1 MANYSE
7 ELYGGTMIESA
18 APDPI
23 GDVLRLLHD
32 RLAAVTAGEVATYI
46 PELSTADPSWFGIA
60 VSTLDGHLYE
70 AGDVHRQFTIQSV
83 SKPFVYALALADRGL
98 DEVLSRVGVEPTGEA
113 FNSIRLDSGSG
124 RPLNPMV
131 NAGAIVTAS
140 LADGHTADA
149 RFTRILA
156 GLSAF
161 AGRDLE
167 VDERVYASESETG
180 DHNRALAYLM
190 HGTGALRCD
199 VEDALRVYF
208 RQCSVLITA
217 HDLALM
223 AATIAG
229 GGVHP
234 VSGQA
239 IVSPAVA
246 QHVLTVMATCGTYDY
261 AGEWLLR
268 VGMPAKSGVSGGMV
282 AALPAQFGLGVFSP
296 PLDSRGNSVRA
307 IAACEELSAR
317 FGMHMMR
324 RAVRS
329 VPAFARLLHGDDLRS
344 DRERP
349 ARERHVLA
357 ERGRRILV
365 CELQSDMGF
374 VGAETVLRAIGASLA
389 GVGWLVLDL
398 NRVARLESVAVAM
411 LDAFTAGLAARGVRL
426 VTADPWQRAL
436 LTSSVA
442 EASTLSAALEQCE
455 DELLA
460 ECGLIR
466 PAGPAAEQD
475 ILRDLPPAQAERLGA
490 LMRTAELDTGDE
502 IRDLALGLVV
512 RGRLEGRDQ
521 DGSRVAAAVAGS
533 AFGPLTLLEP
543 VGLHW
548 AAAAPSTCLVL
559 TRNGRIELADRDPG
573 TLAALQ
579 EAIAHDLAGR
589 LRESVQIT
597 RVPSS

>member
-1 MANYSE
+1 
-7 ELYGGTMIESA
+7 
-18 APDPI
+18 
-23 GDVLRLLHD
+23 
-32 RLAAVTAGEVATYI
+32 
-46 PELSTADPSWFGIA
+46 
-60 VSTLDGHLYE
+60 
-70 AGDVHRQFTIQSV
+70 VHQQFTIQSV

-98 DEVLSRVGVEPTGEA
+98 EEVLRYVGVEPTGEA
-113 FNSIRLDSGSG
+113 FNSIRLDSGTG

-131 NAGAIVTAS
+131 NAGAIVIAS
-140 LADGHTADA
+140 LAEGGTADE
-149 RFTRILA
+149 RFARILA
-156 GLSAF
+156 GLSEF
-161 AGRDLE
+161 AGRDLA

-208 RQCSVLITA
+208 RQCSVLVTA
-217 HDLALM
+217 HDLAVM
-223 AATIAG
+223 AATIAA

-234 VSGQA
+234 VSGRA
-239 IVSPAVA
+239 VVSPVVA

-268 VGMPAKSGVSGGMV
+268 VGMPAKSGVSGAMV

-307 IAACEELSAR
+307 IAVCEELSAR

-349 ARERHVLA
+349 ARERRVLA
-357 ERGRRILV
+357 GQGRRILV

-374 VGAETVLRAIGASLA
+374 VGAESVLRAIGAELA
-389 GVGWLVLDL
+389 GTELAGSGWLVLDL

-411 LDAFTAGLAARGVRL
+411 LDAFTAGLTAQGIRL

-436 LTSSVA
+436 LASAAA
-442 EASTLSAALEQCE
+442 EVSTLSAALEQCE
-455 DELLA
+455 DELL
-460 ECGLIR
+460 GQSDL
-466 PAGPAAEQD
+466 PATEID
-475 ILRDLPPAQAERLGA
+475 HDLLRDLPPAQAERLAA
-490 LMRTAELDTGDE
+490 LMRTAELDAGDE

-512 RGRLEGRDQ
+512 GGRLEGRDA
-521 DGSRVAAAVAGS
+521 DGRRAAAAAAGA

-543 VGLHW
+543 VGLRW
-548 AAAAPSTCLVL
+548 AAVTPSTCLVL
-559 TRNGRIELADRDPG
+559 TRDGRIELADQDPA

-579 EAIAHDLAGR
+579 EAIAHDLAER
-589 LRESVQIT
+589 LRET
-597 RVPSS
+597 AFR

>member
-1 MANYSE
+1 M
-7 ELYGGTMIESA
+7 T
-18 APDPI
+18 DPI
-23 GDVLRLLHD
+23 GDVLRLLHE
-32 RLAAVTAGEVATYI
+32 RLAAVTGGEVATYI
-46 PELSTADPSWFGIA
+46 PELGAADPSWFGIA
-60 VSTLDGHLYE
+60 LSTLDGHLYE

-140 LADGHTADA
+140 LADGGTADG
-149 RFTRILA
+149 RFARILG
-156 GLSAF
+156 GLSEF
-161 AGRDLE
+161 AGRDLA

-190 HGTGALRCD
+190 HSTGALRCD
-199 VEDALRVYF
+199 VEDALRGYF
-208 RQCSVLITA
+208 RQCSVLVTA
-217 HDLALM
+217 HDLAVM
-223 AATIAG
+223 AATIAA

-234 VSGQA
+234 VSGRA
-239 IVSPAVA
+239 VVSPAVA

-268 VGMPAKSGVSGGMV
+268 VGMPAKSGVSGAMV

-307 IAACEELSAR
+307 IAVCEELSAR

-329 VPAFARLLHGDDLRS
+329 VPAFARLLRGDSLAGRS

-349 ARERHVLA
+349 ARERRLLA
-357 ERGRRILV
+357 EQGTRILI

-374 VGAETVLRAIGASLA
+374 VGAESVLRAVDDELD
-389 GVGWLVLDL
+389 GVEWLVLDL

-411 LDAFTAGLAARGVRL
+411 LDAFTTGLAGQGVRL

-436 LTSSVA
+436 LTSATA
-442 EASTLSAALEQCE
+442 EASTLSAALELCE
-455 DELLA
+455 DELLGQFGLARA
-460 ECGLIR
+460 ETV
-466 PAGPAAEQD
+466 PAIELD
-475 ILRDLPPAQAERLGA
+475 LLRDLPPGGAERVA
-490 LMRTAELDTGDE
+490 ELMRTAELDPGDE
-502 IRDLALGLVV
+502 IRDLALGLVAS
-512 RGRLEGRDQ
+512 GRLEGRD
-521 DGSRVAAAVAGS
+521 GSGGRVATAAAGA

-543 VGLHW
+543 VGLRW
-548 AAAAPSTCLVL
+548 AAVAPSTCLVL
-559 TRNGRIELADRDPG
+559 TRDGRIELADQDPA

-579 EAIAHDLAGR
+579 EAIAQDLAER
-589 LRESVQIT
+589 LRET
-597 RVPSS
+597 AFR

>member
-1 MANYSE
+1 MTE
-7 ELYGGTMIESA
+7 FE

-32 RLAAVTAGEVATYI
+32 RLATLTSGEVATYI
-46 PELSTADPSWFGIA
+46 PELGTADPSWFGIA
-60 VSTLDGHLYE
+60 LSTLDGHVYE
-70 AGDVHRQFTIQSV
+70 AGDVHREFTIQSV

-98 DEVLSRVGVEPTGEA
+98 DEVLRRVGVEPSGEA
-113 FNSIRLDSGSG
+113 FNSIRLDRDTG

-140 LADGHTADA
+140 LADGGTADG
-149 RFTRILA
+149 RFARILA
-156 GLSAF
+156 GLSEF
-161 AGRDLE
+161 AGRELE
-167 VDERVYASESETG
+167 VDERVYASESQTG

-208 RQCSVLITA
+208 GQCSVLVTA
-217 HDLALM
+217 HDLAVM
-223 AATIAG
+223 AATIAA

-234 VSGQA
+234 VTGRVV
-239 IVSPAVA
+239 VSPAVA

-268 VGMPAKSGVSGGMV
+268 VGMPAKSGVSGAMA

-307 IAACEELSAR
+307 IAVCEELSAR

-349 ARERHVLA
+349 ARERRVLT
-357 ERGRRILV
+357 EHGRRILV

-389 GVGWLVLDL
+389 GVRRGGPGGRFPPVEWLVLDL

-411 LDAFTAGLAARGVRL
+411 LDAFTADLAGRGVRL
-426 VTADPWQRAL
+426 VVADPWQRAL
-436 LTSSVA
+436 LTSAVTETGA
-442 EASTLSAALEQCE
+442 LSAALEYCE
-455 DELLA
+455 DELLG
-460 ECGLIR
+460 ECDLVR
-466 PAGPAAEQD
+466 SAAVPAAEQD
-475 ILRDLPPAQAERLGA
+475 ILRDLAPARAERLA
-490 LMRTAELDTGDE
+490 ELMRTAELDAGDE
-502 IRDLALGLVV
+502 IRDLALGLVI
-512 RGRLEGRDQ
+512 RGRLEGRG
-521 DGSRVAAAVAGS
+521 DGGRQATAAGGA

-543 VGLHW
+543 VGLRW
-548 AAAAPSTCLVL
+548 AAVAPSTCLVL
-559 TRNGRIELADRDPG
+559 TRDARIELADQDPA

-579 EAIAHDLAGR
+579 EAIAHDLAER
-589 LRESVQIT
+589 LRET
-597 RVPSS
+597 AFR

>member
-1 MANYSE
+1 MTE
-7 ELYGGTMIESA
+7 FE

-23 GDVLRLLHD
+23 GGVLRLLHD
-32 RLAAVTAGEVATYI
+32 RLTALTSGEVATYI
-46 PELSTADPSWFGIA
+46 PELGTADPSWFGIA
-60 VSTLDGHLYE
+60 LSTLDGHAYE
-70 AGDVHRQFTIQSV
+70 VGDVHREFTIQSV

-98 DEVLSRVGVEPTGEA
+98 DDVLRWVGVEPSGEA
-113 FNSIRLDSGSG
+113 FNSIRLDGDTG

-140 LADGHTADA
+140 LADGGTADE
-149 RFTRILA
+149 RFARILA
-156 GLSAF
+156 GLSEF
-161 AGRDLE
+161 AGRELE
-167 VDERVYASESETG
+167 VDERVYASESRTG
-180 DHNRALAYLM
+180 DRNRALAYLM

-208 RQCSVLITA
+208 GQCSVLVTA
-217 HDLALM
+217 HDLAVM
-223 AATIAG
+223 TATIAA

-234 VSGQA
+234 VTGRVV
-239 IVSPAVA
+239 VSPAVA

-268 VGMPAKSGVSGGMV
+268 VGMPAKSGVSGAMA

-307 IAACEELSAR
+307 IAVCEELSAR

-349 ARERHVLA
+349 ARERRVLA
-357 ERGRRILV
+357 EHGRRILV

-374 VGAETVLRAIGASLA
+374 VGAETVLRAIGASFA
-389 GVGWLVLDL
+389 GVRWLVLDL

-411 LDAFTAGLAARGVRL
+411 LDAFTAELAGRGVRL
-426 VTADPWQRAL
+426 VVADPWQRSL
-436 LTSSVA
+436 LTSA
-442 EASTLSAALEQCE
+442 ITETSTLSAALERCE
-455 DELLA
+455 DELLG
-460 ECGLIR
+460 ECDLVR
-466 PAGPAAEQD
+466 SADVPAAEQD
-475 ILRDLPPAQAERLGA
+475 ILRDLAPARAERLA
-490 LMRTAELDTGDE
+490 ELMRTTDLDAGDE
-502 IRDLALGLVV
+502 IRDLALGLVI
-512 RGRLEGRDQ
+512 RGRLEGRGDR
-521 DGSRVAAAVAGS
+521 GRPATAAAGA

-543 VGLHW
+543 VGLRW
-548 AAAAPSTCLVL
+548 AAVAPSTCLVL
-559 TRNGRIELADRDPG
+559 TRDARIELADQDPA

-579 EAIAHDLAGR
+579 EAIAHDLAER
-589 LRESVQIT
+589 LRET
-597 RVPSS
+597 AFR

>member
-1 MANYSE
+1 MNE
-7 ELYGGTMIESA
+7 FE

-23 GDVLRLLHD
+23 GGVLRLLHE
-32 RLAAVTAGEVATYI
+32 RLAALTSGEVATYI
-46 PELSTADPSWFGIA
+46 PELGTADPSWFGIA
-60 VSTLDGHLYE
+60 LSTLDGHVYE
-70 AGDVHRQFTIQSV
+70 AGDVHREFTIQSV

-98 DEVLSRVGVEPTGEA
+98 DEVLRRVGVEPSGEA
-113 FNSIRLDSGSG
+113 FNSIRLDSNTG

-140 LADGHTADA
+140 LADGGTADERFA
-149 RFTRILA
+149 RIRS
-156 GLSAF
+156 GLSEF
-161 AGRDLE
+161 AGRELE
-167 VDERVYASESETG
+167 VDDRVYASESHTG

-190 HGTGALRCD
+190 HGTGALRCG

-208 RQCSVLITA
+208 GQCSVLVTA
-217 HDLALM
+217 HDLAVM
-223 AATIAG
+223 AATIAA

-234 VSGQA
+234 VTGRVV
-239 IVSPAVA
+239 VSPAVA

-268 VGMPAKSGVSGGMV
+268 VGMPAKSGVSGAMA

-307 IAACEELSAR
+307 IAVCEELSAR

-349 ARERHVLA
+349 ARERRALTEH
-357 ERGRRILV
+357 GRRILV

-389 GVGWLVLDL
+389 GVEWLVLDL

-411 LDAFTAGLAARGVRL
+411 LDAFTADLAGRGVRL
-426 VTADPWQRAL
+426 VVADPWQRAL
-436 LTSSVA
+436 LTSA
-442 EASTLSAALEQCE
+442 ITETSTLSAALEHCE
-455 DELLA
+455 DELLG
-460 ECGLIR
+460 ECDLVR
-466 PAGPAAEQD
+466 SAAVPAAEQD
-475 ILRDLPPAQAERLGA
+475 ILRDLAPARAERLA
-490 LMRTAELDTGDE
+490 ELMRMTDLDAGDE
-502 IRDLALGLVV
+502 IRDLALGLVI
-512 RGRLEGRDQ
+512 RGRLEGRG
-521 DGSRVAAAVAGS
+521 DGGRHATAVAGA

-543 VGLHW
+543 VGLQW
-548 AAAAPSTCLVL
+548 AAVAPSTCLVL
-559 TRNGRIELADRDPG
+559 TRDARIELADQDPA

-579 EAIAHDLAGR
+579 EAIAHDLAER
-589 LRESVQIT
+589 LRET
-597 RVPSS
+597 AFR

>member
-1 MANYSE
+1 M
-7 ELYGGTMIESA
+7 T
-18 APDPI
+18 DPI
-23 GDVLRLLHD
+23 GDVLRQLHE
-32 RLAAVTAGEVATYI
+32 RLAEVTGGEVATYI
-46 PELSTADPSWFGIA
+46 PELGAADPSWFGIA
-60 VSTLDGHLYE
+60 LSTLDGHLYE

-113 FNSIRLDSGSG
+113 FNSIRLDSASG

-140 LADGHTADA
+140 LADGATAEE
-149 RFTRILA
+149 RFARILA
-156 GLSAF
+156 GLSEF
-161 AGRDLE
+161 AGRDLA

-190 HGTGALRCD
+190 HGTGALRCG

-208 RQCSVLITA
+208 RQCSVLVTA
-217 HDLALM
+217 HDLAVM
-223 AATIAG
+223 AATIAA

-234 VSGQA
+234 VSGRA
-239 IVSPAVA
+239 VVSPAVA

-268 VGMPAKSGVSGGMV
+268 VGMPAKSGVSGAMV

-307 IAACEELSAR
+307 IAVCEELSAR

-329 VPAFARLLHGDDLRS
+329 VPAFARLLHGDSLAGRS

-349 ARERHVLA
+349 ARERRLLA
-357 ERGRRILV
+357 EQGSRILI

-374 VGAETVLRAIGASLA
+374 VGAETVLRAIDEELA
-389 GVGWLVLDL
+389 GVDWLVLDL

-411 LDAFTAGLAARGVRL
+411 LDAFTAGLAVRL
-426 VTADPWQRAL
+426 VIADPWRRAL
-436 LTSSVA
+436 LSSAVA
-442 EASTLSAALEQCE
+442 EQNTLSAALERCE

-460 ECGLIR
+460 RCGLAR
-466 PAGPAAEQD
+466 AEAVPAIELD
-475 ILRDLPPAQAERLGA
+475 ILRDLPPGGAQRLAE
-490 LMRTAELDTGDE
+490 LMRTLELDAGDE
-502 IRDLALGLVV
+502 VRDLALGLVV
-512 RGRLEGRDQ
+512 RGRLEGH
-521 DGSRVAAAVAGS
+521 GEAGLRMATAEAGA

-543 VGLHW
+543 VGLRW
-548 AAAAPSTCLVL
+548 AAVAPSTCLVL
-559 TRNGRIELADRDPG
+559 TRDGRIELADQDPG

-579 EAIAHDLAGR
+579 EAIAQDLAER
-589 LRESVQIT
+589 LRETVCK
-597 RVPSS
+597 

>member
-1 MANYSE
+1 M
-7 ELYGGTMIESA
+7 T
-18 APDPI
+18 DPI
-23 GDVLRLLHD
+23 GDVLRLLHE
-32 RLAAVTAGEVATYI
+32 RLAAVTGGEVATYI
-46 PELSTADPSWFGIA
+46 PELGAADPSWFGIA
-60 VSTLDGHLYE
+60 LSTLDGHLYE

-113 FNSIRLDSGSG
+113 FNSIRLDSASG

-140 LADGHTADA
+140 LADGGTADE
-149 RFTRILA
+149 RFARILG
-156 GLSAF
+156 GLSEF
-161 AGRDLE
+161 AGRDLA

-190 HGTGALRCD
+190 HSTGALRCG

-208 RQCSVLITA
+208 RQCSILVTA
-217 HDLALM
+217 HDLAVM
-223 AATIAG
+223 AATIAA

-234 VSGQA
+234 VSGRA
-239 IVSPAVA
+239 VVSPAVA

-268 VGMPAKSGVSGGMV
+268 VGMPAKSGVSGAMV

-307 IAACEELSAR
+307 IAVCEELSAR

-349 ARERHVLA
+349 ARERRVLA
-357 ERGRRILV
+357 GQGRRILV

-374 VGAETVLRAIGASLA
+374 VGAESVLRAIGAELA
-389 GVGWLVLDL
+389 GTDLAGGGWLVLDL

-411 LDAFTAGLAARGVRL
+411 LDAFTAGLTVQGVRL

-436 LTSSVA
+436 LPSATA

-455 DELLA
+455 DELLGQS
-460 ECGLIR
+460 GL
-466 PAGPAAEQD
+466 PATEID
-475 ILRDLPPAQAERLGA
+475 HDLLRDLPPAQAERLAA
-490 LMRTAELDTGDE
+490 LMRTAALEAGDE

-512 RGRLEGRDQ
+512 DGRLEGRDA
-521 DGSRVAAAVAGS
+521 DGARGAAAAAGA

-543 VGLHW
+543 VGLRW
-548 AAAAPSTCLVL
+548 AAVTPSTCLVL
-559 TRNGRIELADRDPG
+559 TRDGRIELADQDPA

-579 EAIAHDLAGR
+579 EAIAHDLAER
-589 LRESVQIT
+589 LRET
-597 RVPSS
+597 AFR

>member
-1 MANYSE
+1 M
-7 ELYGGTMIESA
+7 T
-18 APDPI
+18 DPI
-23 GDVLRLLHD
+23 GDVLRQLHE
-32 RLAAVTAGEVATYI
+32 RLAAVTGGEVATYI
-46 PELSTADPSWFGIA
+46 PELGTADPSWFGIA
-60 VSTLDGHLYE
+60 LSTLDGHLYE
-70 AGDVHRQFTIQSV
+70 AGDVHQQFTIQSV

-98 DEVLSRVGVEPTGEA
+98 EEVLRYVGVEPTGEA
-113 FNSIRLDSGSG
+113 FNSIRLDSGTG

-131 NAGAIVTAS
+131 NAGAIVIAS
-140 LADGHTADA
+140 LAEGGTADE
-149 RFTRILA
+149 RFARILA
-156 GLSAF
+156 GLSEF
-161 AGRDLE
+161 AGRDLA

-208 RQCSVLITA
+208 RQCSVLVTA
-217 HDLALM
+217 HDLAVM
-223 AATIAG
+223 AATIAA

-234 VSGQA
+234 VSGRA
-239 IVSPAVA
+239 VVSPVVA

-268 VGMPAKSGVSGGMV
+268 VGMPAKSGVSGAMV

-307 IAACEELSAR
+307 IAVCEELSAR

-349 ARERHVLA
+349 ARERRVLA
-357 ERGRRILV
+357 GQGRRILV

-374 VGAETVLRAIGASLA
+374 VGAESVLRAIGAELA
-389 GVGWLVLDL
+389 GTELAGSGWLVLDL

-411 LDAFTAGLAARGVRL
+411 LDAFTAGLTAQGIRL

-436 LTSSVA
+436 LASAAA
-442 EASTLSAALEQCE
+442 EVSTLSAALEQCE
-455 DELLA
+455 DELL
-460 ECGLIR
+460 GQSDL
-466 PAGPAAEQD
+466 PATEID
-475 ILRDLPPAQAERLGA
+475 HDLLRDLPPAQAERLAA
-490 LMRTAELDTGDE
+490 LMRTAELDAGDE

-512 RGRLEGRDQ
+512 GGRLEGRDA
-521 DGSRVAAAVAGS
+521 DGRRAAAAAAGA

-543 VGLHW
+543 VGLRW
-548 AAAAPSTCLVL
+548 AAVTPSTCVVL
-559 TRNGRIELADRDPG
+559 TRDGRIELADQDPA

-579 EAIAHDLAGR
+579 EAIAHDLAER
-589 LRESVQIT
+589 LRET
-597 RVPSS
+597 AFR